1 MNHQN
6 KGRKFGRKK
15 GQRRAFFKGLA
26 TNLITHGRIET
37 TEARAK
43 EIRSLLERLVTL
55 GKKQNLASLRL
66 MIARVGKKPAEKVFY
81 DIAPKYKD
89 RKGGYF
95 RIIKTSDVRRRD
107 AAKKAVIE
115 FI

>member
-1 MNHQN
+1 M
-6 KGRKFGRKK
+6 
-15 GQRRAFFKGLA
+15 
-26 TNLITHGRIET
+26 I
-37 TEARAK
+37 
-43 EIRSLLERLVTL
+43 
-55 GKKQNLASLRL
+55 ASLHPCITKDLNILCADRSPHPT
-66 MIARVGKKPAEKVFY
+66 GKKPAEKVFY

-89 RKGGYF
+89 RKGGYL